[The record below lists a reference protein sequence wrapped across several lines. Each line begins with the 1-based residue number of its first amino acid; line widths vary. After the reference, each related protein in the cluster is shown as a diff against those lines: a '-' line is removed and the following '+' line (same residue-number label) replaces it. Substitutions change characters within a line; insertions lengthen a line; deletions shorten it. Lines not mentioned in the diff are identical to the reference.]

1 MLTHLRPRAGRPVSV
16 GLGPTWSPTNAG
28 SRLRGRRLASA
39 PTAPPA
45 RIRRPPCLDRPP
57 SVKAEGCV
65 TAVRLLLLPRRSSG
79 PLAWGVRRPGCSPPD
94 HAPAQPSP
102 NPAPCRGSG
111 ACGPGL
117 AAYRTLSRSCDHRLR
132 LHRPLYP
139 RGSGASAT
147 LVQGRAPA
155 SRTQARL
162 VGAGAGSDGAQLGC
176 LSRGPKAAC
185 PQVRVRADRTIHA
198 GPAARSPRPPTT
210 SAPDR
215 GITHP
220 RLGSRPPAGRG
231 LWPSLAVYRAG

>member
-102 NPAPCRGSG
+102 KPAPCRGSG

-117 AAYRTLSRSCDHRLR
+117 AAYRTLSRSCDHRPR

-155 SRTQARL
+155 PRTQARL
-162 VGAGAGSDGAQLGC
+162 VGTGAGVDGLSLG
-176 LSRGPKAAC
+176 A
-185 PQVRVRADRTIHA
+185 
-198 GPAARSPRPPTT
+198 
-210 SAPDR
+210 
-215 GITHP
+215 
-220 RLGSRPPAGRG
+220 
-231 LWPSLAVYRAG
+231 YRAGRRLRDRRCVPMRAAPPMRGRWHPCPQASAFLAPGCVTAHPRPGPGPGSSARALVGSA